1 MQSGT
6 FVLQRTGVFEDG
18 QARETLV
25 LRSST
30 PATHD
35 RTLKPATNAR
45 LERVITVPRLS
56 ARRVGSRTL
65 LAVSIAGWTIIAA
78 ATMSHAA
85 GRRGHLVLLGGGPT
99 PASVFSRTLDLS
111 GGRSAIVAVLPQT
124 YPNDSI
130 GDAAVELWKKTG
142 AREVFK
148 LKLDDMDRARAALDR
163 ATLIWMPGGFQG
175 LLMKT
180 LTGTP
185 IPDAIRRRFAEGA
198 TIGGASAGAAAMS
211 ATMIADEITPEG
223 DTARGPRTTVGL
235 GLWPA
240 AIVSP
245 HFTERR
251 RSGPL
256 LAILRDQ
263 PGLIG
268 VGIDEGTAIFL
279 TQSRIEVAGRGTITI
294 LRTGNEAVR
303 TLKPGDHLDLN
314 SYFRAAPPEKGTQS
328 SQSSRR
334 L

>member
-1 MQSGT
+1 M
-6 FVLQRTGVFEDG
+6 R
-18 QARETLV
+18 
-25 LRSST
+25 
-30 PATHD
+30 
-35 RTLKPATNAR
+35 
-45 LERVITVPRLS
+45 RLS
-56 ARRVGSRTL
+56 PRSVGAWALLTL
-65 LAVSIAGWTIIAA
+65 CTAWTIGTAA
-78 ATMSHAA
+78 RTISAA
-85 GRRGHLVLLGGGPT
+85 NREGHLVLLGGGPT
-99 PASVFSRTLDLS
+99 PAVVFTRTLNLS

-130 GDAAVELWKKTG
+130 GDAAVELWKKAG

-180 LTGTP
+180 LAGTP
-185 IPDAIRRRFAEGA
+185 IPDVIRKRFVEGA

-211 ATMIADEITPEG
+211 ATMVADESTPEG
-223 DTARGPRTTVGL
+223 DTAGGPGTMQGL

-256 LAILRDQ
+256 LEILRGH

-268 VGIDEGTAIFL
+268 VGIDEGTAIFVSGAGL
-279 TQSRIEVAGRGTITI
+279 EVAGRGTITI
-294 LRTGNEAVR
+294 LETANAPVR
-303 TLKPGDHLDLN
+303 ILKSGGRLTLSNDGLP
-314 SYFRAAPPEKGTQS
+314 
-328 SQSSRR
+328 RR
-334 L
+334 